1 MTVVSGTQL
10 TYDVGS
16 GGGIR
21 EDLEDVIY
29 DLFPADTYLYSNL
42 DSVTATNT
50 FHEWLTDSLAAAAAN
65 RQVEG
70 DDASYATLGAASR
83 LGNYTQISRKTF
95 LISGSL
101 EAVKKAGRKSEIARI
116 GMKKM
121 REFKRDV
128 EYALVG
134 NQASSAGGNA
144 SGTARSSGGMES
156 WIATTDNG
164 GNGVR
169 ATTSASAS
177 TAGFSAGVVTA
188 PTDGTTTGALTQAK
202 LVEGIGLAWAQGGD
216 VQTLLMDKTQKA
228 NFDTFAGVA
237 ALQNQVNNQPAT
249 VINVVELFK
258 SDYGTHKA
266 IIHRYMRANV
276 VLGID
281 PEYWKVAWLQDRRP
295 QMQTLA
301 KTGDGEK
308 RMIIGEFCLVAA
320 NPKSSMKAV
329 ACA

>member
-1 MTVVSGTQL
+1 MSLVSGTQ
-10 TYDVGS
+10 TSYDVGTA
-16 GGGIR
+16 GGIR

-42 DSVTATNT
+42 ESSTATST
-50 FHEWLTDSLAAAAAN
+50 FHEWQTDSLDSAAAN
-65 RQVEG
+65 RQLDG
-70 DDASYATLGAASR
+70 DDASYATLGATTR
-83 LGNYTQISRKTF
+83 MGNYTQISRKTF
-95 LISGSL
+95 LISGTL

-128 EYALVG
+128 EYALIG
-134 NQASSAGGNA
+134 NQASSAGGV
-144 SGTARSSGGMES
+144 GTARSSGGMES

-188 PTDGTTTGALTQAK
+188 PTDGTTTGSLTQAK
-202 LVEGIGLAWAQGGD
+202 MVEAIGLAWAQGGD
-216 VQTLLMDKTQKA
+216 IQTLLMDKTQKA
-228 NFDTFAGVA
+228 NFDTFAGIA
-237 ALQNQVNNQPAT
+237 TQTNQVNSKPAT
-249 VINVVELFK
+249 IVNVVDMFK
-258 SDYGTHKA
+258 SDFGTHKA
-266 IIHRYMRANV
+266 IIHRYMRSGV

-281 PEYWKVAWLQDRRP
+281 PEYWSLAWLQDRRP
-295 QMQTLA
+295 QMETLA

-308 RMIIGEFCLVAA
+308 RMIIGEYCLVAR
-320 NPKSSMKAV
+320 NPKASTKVV

>member
-1 MTVVSGTQL
+1 MSVVSGTQL

-29 DLFPADTYLYSNL
+29 DLFPADTYLYNNL
-42 DSVTATNT
+42 ESVTATNT
-50 FHEWLTDSLAAAAAN
+50 FHEWQTDSLAAAATN
-65 RQVEG
+65 RQLEG
-70 DDASYATLGAASR
+70 DDASYATLGATTR
-83 LGNYTQISRKTF
+83 MGNYTQISRKTF
-95 LISGSL
+95 LISGTL

-128 EYALVG
+128 EYALIG
-134 NQASSAGGNA
+134 NQASSAGGNGA
-144 SGTARSSGGMES
+144 GTARSSGGMES
-156 WIATTDNG
+156 WIASTDHS

-169 ATTSASAS
+169 TTTTASCS
-177 TAGFSAGVVTA
+177 TVGFSSGVVVA
-188 PTDGTTTGALTQAK
+188 PTDGTTTAALTQGK
-202 LVEGIGLAWAQGGD
+202 LVEGIGLAWTQGGD
-216 VQTLLMDKTQKA
+216 PSVLLMDKTQKA

-237 ALQNQVNNQPAT
+237 QQTNELNGKAATIVNT
-249 VINVVELFK
+249 VDLFK

-266 IIHRYMRANV
+266 ILHRYIRSGV

-281 PEYWKVAWLQDRRP
+281 PEYWGVAWLEGRRP
-295 QMQTLA
+295 AMQTLA

-308 RMIIGEFCLVAA
+308 RMILGEYCLVAR
-320 NPKSSMKAV
+320 NPLASFKV
-329 ACA
+329 AGCA